1 VPPIPTQYLGQTA
14 NIFVVPVC
22 KMSFHLGK
30 VLLQTGKLFLLLI
43 ILNLKVILA
52 DLRNKNGM
60 LPKSHA
66 ALA

>member
-1 VPPIPTQYLGQTA
+1 
-14 NIFVVPVC
+14 
-22 KMSFHLGK
+22 MSFHLGK